1 MPYVGDNL
9 TYSAGAR
16 RSQAGQIDREYPIG
30 YRFSFSFSFSF
41 SSSRVEWSF
50 LQRIVTAKMGFPC
63 TWIKAVMEC
72 VPWTLSLM
80 NMVYLSKM
88 VFWLV
93 HAYKLKNANIL
104 NKKRCMYI

>member
-1 MPYVGDNL
+1 MARE
-9 TYSAGAR
+9 SAGHRLAR
-16 RSQAGQIDREYPIG
+16 SIG
-30 YRFSFSFSFSF
+30 NRFSFSF

-63 TWIKAVMEC
+63 TWIKAGMEC
-72 VPWTLSLM
+72 APCWTLSLM

-93 HAYKLKNANIL
+93 DAYN
-104 NKKRCMYI
+104 